1 MMAEAIFP
9 QCRIITERFLS
20 PETVEK
26 ILNKLVVIEGIR
38 RIIINGPNIPQ
49 LVPYGPA
56 RGLPNTHSDRTT
68 IVVGGS
74 DVDLRVQVGT
84 ILLELETRDIV
95 PQIDE
100 ACREVFTNFTYA
112 IKEGK
117 FMRSTPT
124 QTDYAKY
131 GPEGDPLMI
140 GLVDPKNKTGPTLIQ
155 GNR

>member
-1 MMAEAIFP
+1 MMTETEFP
-9 QCRIITERFLS
+9 QCRIVTERFLN

-26 ILNKLVVIEGIR
+26 ILNKLVTIEGIR
-38 RIIINGPNIPQ
+38 KIVINGPSIPQ

-56 RGLPNTHSDRTT
+56 RGLPNPHSGRVRIT
-68 IVVGGS
+68 VGTS

-95 PQIDE
+95 PRIDE
-100 ACREVFTNFTYA
+100 ACREVFVNFSYGL
-112 IKEGK
+112 KEGK

-131 GPEGDPLMI
+131 GPGADELMI
-140 GLVDPKNKTGPTLIQ
+140 GIVDPKNKTGPTLLQ
-155 GNR
+155 GTK

>member
-1 MMAEAIFP
+1 MMAEAEYP
-9 QCRIITERFLS
+9 QCRIVTERLLN

-38 RIIINGPNIPQ
+38 RIVINGPSIPQ

-56 RGLPNTHSDRTT
+56 RGLQNPHSSRAQIT
-68 IVVGGS
+68 VGTS
-74 DVDLRVQVGT
+74 EVDLRVQVGT

-95 PQIDE
+95 PRIDE

-112 IKEGK
+112 VKEGR

-131 GPEGDPLMI
+131 GPRADEMMI
-140 GLVDPKNKTGPTLIQ
+140 GIVDPKNKTGPTLIQ
-155 GNR
+155 GTK

>member
-1 MMAEAIFP
+1 
-9 QCRIITERFLS
+9 
-20 PETVEK
+20 
-26 ILNKLVVIEGIR
+26 
-38 RIIINGPNIPQ
+38 
-49 LVPYGPA
+49 
-56 RGLPNTHSDRTT
+56 
-68 IVVGGS
+68 VGGT

-95 PQIDE
+95 PRIDE

-112 IKEGK
+112 MKEGK

-131 GPEGDPLMI
+131 GPDADAIMI
-140 GLVDPKNKTGPTLIQ
+140 GIVDPKNKTGPTLIQ